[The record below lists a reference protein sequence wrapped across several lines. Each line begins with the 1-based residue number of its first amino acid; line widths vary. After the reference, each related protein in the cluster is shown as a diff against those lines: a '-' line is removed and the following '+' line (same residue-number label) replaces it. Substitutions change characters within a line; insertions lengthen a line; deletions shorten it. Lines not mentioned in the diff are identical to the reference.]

1 MGDWN
6 VVKQPLHV
14 ESDAGYAGNVTI
26 KVQHIREFFRS
37 YANKRHN
44 PMKSQGTI
52 HVCWLPRCVP

>member
-26 KVQHIREFFRS
+26 KVQHIREFLEVMPT
-37 YANKRHN
+37 KGII
-44 PMKSQGTI
+44 Q
-52 HVCWLPRCVP
+52 